1 LTSKVIK
8 SSILELEEEKK
19 AQIGVAEKPPNC
31 TAVLSE
37 LRELAARKDVMLGL
51 QIMGV
56 FTLCGVLATLGWGGG
71 GG

>member
-1 LTSKVIK
+1 MIK